1 MVTILYRLS
10 KQTGGAKFMSFSPQA
25 HILYL
30 HGFLSSPMSAKAQQ
44 MRNYLAKH
52 FPHIQMHSPQLSGV
66 PSEAVEQVIQ
76 RFTAL
81 QEAYDE
87 RFLGVVGSSMGGF
100 LTTYLLENISDLS
113 LRPKAVLINPAVAP
127 HILFPDYLGE
137 HTNPYTKQ
145 SFTLSDTDIHAI
157 KALYMPTIQRA
168 DQYQV
173 WLETADEVLD
183 YRLAETLYTKSD
195 LRITQGGD
203 HSFQG
208 FAAALPDICAFLAC
222 ERFAQ

>member
-1 MVTILYRLS
+1 
-10 KQTGGAKFMSFSPQA
+10 MSFTPQA

-44 MRNYLAKH
+44 MRAYLAQH
-52 FPHIQMHSPQLSGV
+52 FPHLQMHSPQLSGV
-66 PSEAVEQVIQ
+66 PSEAVEQASQ
-76 RFTAL
+76 RFIAL
-81 QEAYDE
+81 QNTYGE
-87 RFLGVVGSSMGGF
+87 RFLGVIGSSMGGF
-100 LTTYLLENISDLS
+100 LTTHLLENISAPNY
-113 LRPKAVLINPAVAP
+113 RPKGVLINPAVAP
-127 HILFPDYLGE
+127 HILFPNYLGE
-137 HTNPYTKQ
+137 HINPYTKQ
-145 SFTLSDTDIHAI
+145 AFTLSDTDVHAI
-157 KALYMPTIQRA
+157 EALYMPTIQRT

-183 YRLAETLYTKSD
+183 YRLAETLYADSD

-208 FAAALPDICAFLAC
+208 FSNVLPNICAFLAC

>member
-1 MVTILYRLS
+1 
-10 KQTGGAKFMSFSPQA
+10 MSFTPQA

-44 MRNYLAKH
+44 MRTYLAQH
-52 FPHIQMHSPQLSGV
+52 FEHVQMHSPQLSGV
-66 PSEAVEQVIQ
+66 PSEAIEQASQ

-81 QEAYDE
+81 QNAYGE
-87 RFLGVVGSSMGGF
+87 RFLGVIGSSMGGF
-100 LTTYLLENISDLS
+100 LTTHLLENISAPNY
-113 LRPKAVLINPAVAP
+113 RPKGVLINPAVAP
-127 HILFPDYLGE
+127 HILFPNYLGE
-137 HTNPYTKQ
+137 HINPYTKQ
-145 SFTLSDTDIHAI
+145 AFTLSDTDVHAI
-157 KALYMPTIQRA
+157 EALYMPTIQRT

-173 WLETADEVLD
+173 WLETEDEVLD
-183 YRLAETLYTKSD
+183 YRLAETLYADSD

-208 FAAALPDICAFLAC
+208 FSNALPNICAFLAC

>member
-1 MVTILYRLS
+1 
-10 KQTGGAKFMSFSPQA
+10 MSFAPQA

-44 MRNYLAKH
+44 MRTYLAQH
-52 FPHIQMHSPQLSGV
+52 FPHVQMHSPQLSGV
-66 PSEAVEQVIQ
+66 PSEAVEQASQ

-81 QEAYDE
+81 QNAYGE
-87 RFLGVVGSSMGGF
+87 RFLGVIGSSMGGF
-100 LTTYLLENISDLS
+100 LTTHLLENISAPNYK
-113 LRPKAVLINPAVAP
+113 PKGVLINPAVAP
-127 HILFPDYLGE
+127 HILFPNYLGE
-137 HTNPYTKQ
+137 HINPYTKQ
-145 SFTLSDTDIHAI
+145 AFTLSDTDVHAI
-157 KALYMPTIQRA
+157 KALYMPTIQRT

-173 WLETADEVLD
+173 WLETEDEVLD
-183 YRLAETLYTKSD
+183 YRLAETLYADSD

-208 FAAALPDICAFLAC
+208 FSNALPNICAFLAC